1 MSQEMLVH
9 ILAGTAHVAKQ
20 GHTYWLELHMWL
32 DRLVH
37 IPAGTAHVA
46 KQGHASWNCTCAQ
59 PWIRKK

>member
-9 ILAGTAHVAKQ
+9 ILAGTAHVAKL

-46 KQGHASWNCTCAQ
+46 K
-59 PWIRKK
+59 